1 MNADFEQRT
10 LHRFQGATR
19 MVRLRVLVLS
29 GLILV
34 LAACGTAAPAN
45 DGEAT
50 VAGGT
55 VSRAITSEPNS
66 LDPGGPFG
74 SGQNILLPYLFDNLI
89 LQTAENEYVPLL
101 AESWEVSEDG
111 KTVTFMLKEGLVF
124 HDGTPIDAQ
133 AVVFSFERLLNPE
146 QKSPMAAS
154 LSDVTQVS
162 ALDERTVQFYFEQPS
177 ATFFSTITLPYAG
190 IVSPQA
196 VNELGADFALQPVGS
211 GPFKLADW
219 TPGVEIVLERN
230 PDYAWNPPIVE
241 NEAAPHIN
249 QATFKVIPDAATQ
262 LTALQAGEVDVV
274 FVNQPDHI
282 ERLKA
287 DPNVTLHTVNLNSLV
302 YLGFNNQQTPLD
314 ELAVRRALSHMINKP
329 EIVTLALGG
338 NGEPAYAPMA
348 PTLPGFDPSLQ
359 ELAPDYD
366 LTAAR
371 ALLQEAG
378 FSEIDGGW
386 ERNGEPLK
394 LRLLTFTRAPNQEV
408 ATVVQNQL
416 AALGIPVEIQQFDA
430 PTAAKA
436 AREGEFDLVLW
447 RYDWNDPSVLATYL
461 SGERIGSTNRMF
473 YDNPAVNELFNQAA
487 IAMNP
492 AERAQ
497 HYLAAQ
503 RLIMADAPWIALYTP
518 VDIVAVNARIQEPAF
533 AGMGRMLL
541 NDVQLSN

>member
-1 MNADFEQRT
+1 
-10 LHRFQGATR
+10 